1 MIIPIYNLEYK
12 ITTYMKLDIFSHCAI
27 DTIQINDSEYVVPGG
42 PACYCSLTARILK
55 FDVKLH
61 TKFGSDFP
69 FVNYLTDQ
77 KIVFEDALSTKPTTQ
92 FILNL
97 VNSERT
103 LFLQNKC
110 EPISNITLDTD
121 SVIISPLFDEISIE
135 MFEQIKKNSNFVLLD
150 PQGFLRRKNLENKI
164 YLEEIDLNLSNVSA
178 IKVNPDELKCLTSA
192 SNIDGVKI
200 LQKKGIDNVILTDR
214 QNISLISKNKIYSII
229 LPNLELYDTTGIGDI
244 FCAAFSCTMLRE
256 KDILWALSFGG
267 GAAQAALESK
277 QIGLEKIPSRGAI
290 ESNAYYFYNT
300 VKFKEI

>member
-1 MIIPIYNLEYK
+1 
-12 ITTYMKLDIFSHCAI
+12 MKLDVFSHCTI
-27 DTIQINDSEYVVPGG
+27 DTIQINDSKYVVPGG

-55 FDVKLH
+55 FDVRLH

-69 FVNYLTDQ
+69 LVNYLTEQ

-110 EPISNITLDTD
+110 ESINSVTLDTD

-135 MFEQIKKNSNFVLLD
+135 LFEKIKKNANFVLLD
-150 PQGFLRRKNLENKI
+150 PQGFLRRKNSENKI
-164 YLEEIDLNLSNVSA
+164 YLEQTDLNLSNVSA
-178 IKVNPDELKCLTSA
+178 IKVNPDELKCLTST

-200 LQKKGIDNVILTDR
+200 LQKKGIDSVILTDK
-214 QNISLISKNKIYSII
+214 QNISLLSKNRIYSIT
-229 LPNLELYDTTGIGDI
+229 LPNLELVDTTGIGDI
-244 FCAAFSCTMLRE
+244 FCAAFCCTMLRE

-267 GAAQAALESK
+267 GAVQAALESK
-277 QIGLEKIPSRGAI
+277 QIGLEKIPSKGAI

>member
-1 MIIPIYNLEYK
+1 
-12 ITTYMKLDIFSHCAI
+12 MKLDVFSHCTI
-27 DTIQINDSEYVVPGG
+27 DTIQINDSKYVVPGG

-55 FDVKLH
+55 FDVRLH

-69 FVNYLTDQ
+69 LVNYLTEQ

-110 EPISNITLDTD
+110 ESINSVTLDTD

-135 MFEQIKKNSNFVLLD
+135 LFEKIKKNANFVLLD
-150 PQGFLRRKNLENKI
+150 PQGFLRRKNSENKI
-164 YLEEIDLNLSNVSA
+164 YLEQADLNLSNISA
-178 IKVNPDELKCLTSA
+178 IKVNQDELKYLTGT
-192 SNIDGVKI
+192 SNVDGIKI
-200 LQKKGIDNVILTDR
+200 LQKKGIDSVILTDK
-214 QNISLISKNKIYSII
+214 QNISLLSKNRIYSIT
-229 LPNLELYDTTGIGDI
+229 LPNLELNDTTGIGDI
-244 FCAAFSCTMLRE
+244 FCAAFCCTMLRE
-256 KDILWALSFGG
+256 KDILWALSFAG

-277 QIGLEKIPSRGAI
+277 QIGLEKIPSKGAI

>member
-1 MIIPIYNLEYK
+1 
-12 ITTYMKLDIFSHCAI
+12 MKLDVFSHCTI
-27 DTIQINDSEYVVPGG
+27 DTIQINDSKYVVPGG

-55 FDVKLH
+55 FDVRLH

-69 FVNYLTDQ
+69 LVNYLTEQ

-110 EPISNITLDTD
+110 ESINSVTLDTD

-135 MFEQIKKNSNFVLLD
+135 LFEKIKKNANFVLLD
-150 PQGFLRRKNLENKI
+150 PQGFLRRKNSENKI
-164 YLEEIDLNLSNVSA
+164 YLEQADLNLSNISA
-178 IKVNPDELKCLTSA
+178 IKVNQDELKYLTGT
-192 SNIDGVKI
+192 SNVDGIKI
-200 LQKKGIDNVILTDR
+200 LQKKGIDSVILTDK
-214 QNISLISKNKIYSII
+214 QNISLLSKNRIYSIT
-229 LPNLELYDTTGIGDI
+229 LPNLELNDTTGIGDI
-244 FCAAFSCTMLRE
+244 FCAAFCCTMLRE

-267 GAAQAALESK
+267 GAVQAALESK
-277 QIGLEKIPSRGAI
+277 QIGLEKIPAKGAI